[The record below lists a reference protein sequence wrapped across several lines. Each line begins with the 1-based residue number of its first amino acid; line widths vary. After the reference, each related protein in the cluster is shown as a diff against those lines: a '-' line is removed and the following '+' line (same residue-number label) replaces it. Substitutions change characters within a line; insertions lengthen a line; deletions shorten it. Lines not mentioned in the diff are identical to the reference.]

1 VEFTRHGEA
10 AFVAE
15 PDIQQYEVRSQLTDS
30 LGGLRTRRCG
40 IDLHPFPLEQHPR
53 GLEEMGVI
61 VDQKAA
67 QRHVVSMSQEVPGA
81 Q

>member
-1 VEFTRHGEA
+1 M
-10 AFVAE
+10 
-15 PDIQQYEVRSQLTDS
+15 
-30 LGGLRTRRCG
+30 
-40 IDLHPFPLEQHPR
+40 DLHPFLLEQHPR